1 MKIRWQ
7 AFNFYLACALG
18 LALWVGC
25 KTEKSEEKKILATLK
40 VHQEIHIDPNG
51 HSETVTVHRDPE
63 IKMVIDKEA
72 FLTGAAVKEAKVI
85 DVLGGFALQF
95 QFDRQGTWLLEEY
108 TAASR
113 GRHIAIFTQFE
124 SLSEKKLNAG
134 RWLAAPLI
142 SNIIT
147 NGQLVFTPDATRE
160 EAEHIALGLN
170 NVARM
175 LETGKEPKF

>member
-7 AFNFYLACALG
+7 AFNFYLACGLG
-18 LALWVGC
+18 LTLLGGC
-25 KTEKSEEKKILATLK
+25 KTDKSEEKKILATLK
-40 VHQEIHIDPNG
+40 VHQEIRSDPTG
-51 HSETVTVHRDPE
+51 RSETVTVHRDPE

-85 DVLGGFALQF
+85 DVMGGFALQF
-95 QFDRQGTWLLEEY
+95 QFDRQGSWLLEEY
-108 TAASR
+108 TAAGR

-124 SLSEKKLNAG
+124 KPPEKKLNAG
-134 RWLAAPLI
+134 RWLAAPLV

-147 NGQLVFTPDATRE
+147 NGQLTFTPDATRE
-160 EAEHIALGLN
+160 EAQHIAEGLN